1 MKKIILSGLSG
12 LFASILLAG
21 CSTTQSTDSNSA
33 SLGTANPASTYCI
46 NQGGKLEIRNET
58 NGQVGYR
65 HLKKGQ
71 VVEEWEYFR
80 ANQPK
85 CIADQAAALVGQS
98 NLTEAKIKEKTK
110 AQMVRMVAPGQP
122 VTMDYREERVTVT
135 VDPATKKVVQASC
148 G

>member
-58 NGQVGYR
+58 NGQVGYC

-135 VDPATKKVVQASC
+135 VNPATKKVVQASC